1 MKKVYKKPLTEAVQ
15 VKIERQ
21 LLSGSTP
28 ADITIDVDE
37 WEDA

>member
-21 LLSGSTP
+21 LLSGSP